1 MEDAVE
7 ISSNM
12 IDKLELE
19 INSVQSNLVKDEE
32 IPDLNMDIE
41 TSFFELATKYG
52 LDDKQINLLL
62 DSLGFNFNYLAANN
76 IDNTLASQIIP
87 QNPPQFLALVGDDIS
102 NVINNEDLWQ
112 EVIKLEQE
120 GYKAKEIAKKL
131 DRGQGEINLLLN
143 LTRKSSA
150 I

>member
-1 MEDAVE
+1 ME
-7 ISSNM
+7 ISSTM
-12 IDKLELE
+12 IDKLELK
-19 INSVQSNLVKDEE
+19 INNVQSNTIKIEE
-32 IPDLNMDIE
+32 EPDLSMDFE
-41 TSFFELATKYG
+41 TSFFELASKYG
-52 LDDKQINLLL
+52 LDHKQIDHLL
-62 DSLGFNFNYLAANN
+62 DSLGLNFDNLATKRAE
-76 IDNTLASQIIP
+76 NTLASQTIP

-102 NVINNEDLWQ
+102 KVINNEDLWQ

-120 GYKAKEIAKKL
+120 GYEAKEIAKKL